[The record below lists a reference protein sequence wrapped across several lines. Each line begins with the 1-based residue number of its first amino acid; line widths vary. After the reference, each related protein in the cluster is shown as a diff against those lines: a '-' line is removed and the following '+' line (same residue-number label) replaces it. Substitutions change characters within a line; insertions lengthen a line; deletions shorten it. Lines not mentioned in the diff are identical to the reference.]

1 MENRAVFCWTRNRN
15 LKEGRASCRNL
26 KEGISDNEDKNGGH
40 TSEKNLLQ
48 KVSIAGKEKGK
59 ENRKRSSKEE
69 EGCEHDFR
77 LNFR

>member
-40 TSEKNLLQ
+40 ASEKNLLQ
-48 KVSIAGKEKGK
+48 KVGIAGKEK
-59 ENRKRSSKEE
+59 R
-69 EGCEHDFR
+69 EGEQDEIIKSGGSCQVNKSE
-77 LNFR
+77 